1 MIDFLEIE
9 NALNELNMILIN
21 FDGLFK
27 VPKIGI
33 YLKVFLSIKFDIYKI
48 MS

>member
-21 FDGLFK
+21 VDGLFK